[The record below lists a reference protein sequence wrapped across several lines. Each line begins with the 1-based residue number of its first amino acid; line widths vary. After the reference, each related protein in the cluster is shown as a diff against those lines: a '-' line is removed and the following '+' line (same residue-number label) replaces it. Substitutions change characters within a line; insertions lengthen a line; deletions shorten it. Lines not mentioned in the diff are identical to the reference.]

1 MSITRRKIKVLFIGQ
16 CLQFGYEDVQPR
28 ETYPALA
35 HAALS
40 VRYPQVN
47 FVFETKMLFHPNGL
61 KAMLRYRLPTFRPDI
76 VVITA
81 LATYAATHWR
91 TGILYE
97 LAPELAI
104 TARAFIEKLD
114 AKLRRGPTFG
124 ALLNRTLD
132 GTYALRP
139 HVVHPPLRLDE
150 YEQMLEDGINQCRR
164 GSRRVVLMGPGGF
177 NEYNKNDF
185 EFQSPKLWSAVNQM
199 VHSLGKRKD
208 VAVINT
214 QDALHEHDCD
224 VFLRE
229 DHKFSRKG
237 QTVVAREVEAVLAT
251 EVAVFLHAEA
261 TGRAEKSRQPST
273 QTKVASY

>member
-1 MSITRRKIKVLFIGQ
+1 
-16 CLQFGYEDVQPR
+16 
-28 ETYPALA
+28 
-35 HAALS
+35 
-40 VRYPQVN
+40 VN
-47 FVFETKMLFHPNGL
+47 FIFETKMLFHPKGL
-61 KAMLRYRLPTFRPDI
+61 RAMLRYRLPTFRPDI

-81 LATYAATHWR
+81 LATYTATHWR

-97 LAPELAI
+97 LAPEI
-104 TARAFIEKLD
+104 IVTARSFIEKLD
-114 AKLRRGPTFG
+114 AKLRRGPTFE

-139 HVVHPPLRLDE
+139 HIVHPPLLLDE
-150 YEQMLEDGINQCRR
+150 YEQLLEDGIKQCRR

-185 EFQSPKLWSAVNQM
+185 ELQSPKLWSAVNQM

-251 EVAVFLHAEA
+251 EVAAFLHDEA
-261 TGRAEKSRQPST
+261 IGRAEKSRQPSR
-273 QTKVASY
+273 QTKVASF